1 MTKWTEHVKEY
12 AKKNNI
18 SYGCAMSDPK
28 MKEAYYKKHPKLSN
42 EDKKQKK
49 KEDDEKALLRTLR
62 LSTKNFR
69 DKFVKSHLN
78 KPNDP
83 ELKNDMINKYRK
95 FSPRLK
101 DYIKQNA
108 PNIYKLVDEP
118 ATMKTK
124 KVEEKKKEGN
134 NSERI
139 NKDFIKLV
147 KDFNK
152 NPNMDKLK
160 KINDMVKKS
169 KKDDLFSV
177 LPKSTYTKFLTK
189 EKSI

>member
-1 MTKWTEHVKEY
+1 MTKWTEFIKEY

-28 MKEAYYKKHPKLSN
+28 MKEAYYKKHPKLSS
-42 EDKKQKK
+42 EDKKKKK
-49 KEDDEKALLRTLR
+49 KEDEEKSLLRTLR

-69 DKFVKSHLN
+69 DKFVKPHLM
-78 KPNDP
+78 KPNDS

-101 DYIKQNA
+101 DYIKENA
-108 PNIYKLVDEP
+108 PNIHKLLDEP
-118 ATMKTK
+118 ATMKSK
-124 KVEEKKKEGN
+124 KVEEKKKEAN
-134 NSERI
+134 ED
-139 NKDFIKLV
+139 KDFIKLV

-177 LPKSTYTKFLTK
+177 LPKSTYSKFLTK